1 VNCGP
6 GHIQYTYSSAY
17 SDFNIRLNVS
27 ALLLY
32 ISRQFNARYTAFLV
46 LNTEHILQF
55 KLYDLWVRPYTK
67 YLQLRMFM
75 LQYSAAGICGA
86 IVAITSIQCALYCIL
101 GSRYRAHR
109 AVYTVWSVVPAI
121 YKVFTAPHVYASI
134 FCCRYLRCYCS
145 YHINSMRV
153 ILQSWCQLQ
162 RTCFILRYMICSS
175 GQIQSIY
182 RSAYLSFNIQL

>member
-1 VNCGP
+1 VNCGS
-6 GHIQYTYSSAY
+6 GHIQCIYCSAY
-17 SDFNIRLNVS
+17 SDFNIHLNVS
-27 ALLLY
+27 SLLLE
-32 ISRQFNARYTAFLV
+32 ISHQFNARYTAILGP
-46 LNTEHILQF
+46 NTAHILQF

-121 YKVFTAPHVYASI
+121 YKVFTAPLTEASI
-134 FCCRYLRCYCS
+134 FSSRYHRCYCR

-182 RSAYLSFNIQL
+182 RSAY